1 MIAHFSFHSYLK
13 DILLKEGNIMK
24 VTFAGNEVE
33 LGGHEV
39 HVGDTIT
46 DFTAVHNDL
55 SPFKLSDVKGKKLI
69 VAVPSLDTSVCD
81 AEVRRFNEEATKYPD
96 VKVLTVSMDLP
107 FAQARWCGAHG
118 IKNVVTVSDYK
129 DRSFSHAFGTY
140 LPNVGLIARSIFLL
154 DESNKVTYVEYVS
167 EVTNHPNY
175 EAALDALK
183 K

>member
-96 VKVLTVSMDLP
+96 VTVLTVSMDLP

-129 DRSFSHAFGTY
+129 DRSFRCNFCRDTIRVVISGNFDGFVFKENHW
-140 LPNVGLIARSIFLL
+140 LV
-154 DESNKVTYVEYVS
+154 YVEQ
-167 EVTNHPNY
+167 
-175 EAALDALK
+175 K
-183 K
+183 R